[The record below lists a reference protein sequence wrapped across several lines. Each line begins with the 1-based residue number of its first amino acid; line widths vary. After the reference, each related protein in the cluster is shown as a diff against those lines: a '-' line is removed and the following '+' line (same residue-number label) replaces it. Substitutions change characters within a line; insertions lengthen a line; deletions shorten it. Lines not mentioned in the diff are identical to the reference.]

1 MSEAQKDNILEDEDA
16 LVDVDDSSMA
26 GEESVT
32 LSIAKNE
39 TRVVAIFRVILFV
52 VLVAVATGASLLAFF
67 DTKND
72 EMEDFEASF
81 EGHAAKVR
89 RWCLETAKEV
99 ARAVAPV
106 V

>member
-26 GEESVT
+26 GEESVS

-52 VLVAVATGASLLAFF
+52 VLVAVARSDMDRTSGWPA
-67 DTKND
+67 DTPN
-72 EMEDFEASF
+72 
-81 EGHAAKVR
+81 
-89 RWCLETAKEV
+89 
-99 ARAVAPV
+99 
-106 V
+106 